1 MASSLPYTL
10 SAEDAALFKVLQDT
24 AILQEAATPGEG
36 SLVELFKQ
44 KKKDEQKKFIE
55 PYADILEAQLK
66 VNLFDRKDEILAELK
81 ASESSRFSAELF
93 SWNSVQYRESLSDRS
108 KRLSAMGIHER
119 RSYNQKRMDRDQRIK
134 EHAWETEFCVKTRCT
149 YEDWGGELVESDSY
163 SWFPVKV
170 DRIFRNSDLDKR
182 LSLALGPNFY
192 PYFTWEPI
200 EGASDEDD
208 DGFQVYKKTLCV
220 RYCPFGVAKLQM
232 DKLLETAREQA
243 KRTTEGRT
251 YRLGRGETPYGHTK
265 LFLNKDEYA
274 DMPSLIHPVGEGV
287 HRCFCGCEDDE

>member
-10 SAEDAALFKVLQDT
+10 SAEDAALFKVLQDS
-24 AILQEAATPGEG
+24 AILQDAAKPGEG
-36 SLVELFKQ
+36 SLVQLFKQ
-44 KKKDEQKKFIE
+44 NKKEEQKKFIQ

-66 VNLFDRKDEILAELK
+66 VNLWDRKDEILAELK

-119 RSYNQKRMDRDQRIK
+119 RSYNQKMMDRHQRIK
-134 EHAWETEFCVKTRCT
+134 ENDWETEFCVKTRCT
-149 YEDWGGELVESDSY
+149 YEDWGGELVESDTY

-192 PYFTWEPI
+192 PYIAWELI
-200 EGASDEDD
+200 EGASDDDD

-220 RYCPFGVAKLQM
+220 RYYPFGVAKLQM

-243 KRTTEGRT
+243 KRKSEGRVYT
-251 YRLGRGETPYGHTK
+251 LGYEETPYGHTK
-265 LFLNKDEYA
+265 LFLDKDEYA
-274 DMPSLIHPVGEGV
+274 DMPPLIPARRAE
-287 HRCFCGCEDDE
+287 RCFCGCEEDDE